1 MHSNT
6 QPLHRPSRLPGDMSG
21 RLTRGT
27 LASLLAVA
35 TLTALCYP
43 LLSVGLNLAPP
54 LQFATLRAGVAGLAL
69 LMLAFAMRRP
79 FPQTRVLWLQLGASG
94 IFSTTI
100 GFASMFGAAGLI
112 APGIAAVV
120 AGTQPIVAALL
131 ALVVFGQPFGK
142 WQAIG
147 MSVALVGLAAMTL
160 QDISAGGTTAVAG
173 VALVVAAT
181 VGSAIG
187 NALTKRFASDVD
199 PIAAAAVQLLLGAGP
214 LAIFAF
220 RTAHFSR
227 AGTPLSCVGNR
238 LGHRWHGR
246 NFHVMDLGSQ
256 GLSAKHRERLQLRC
270 PAFGGRDQCWLSG
283 RESYSACCGGNGFDD
298 QRDRTCRPARMTG
311 QAGTG
316 QNVSEVSQSRLAHPM
331 QTVQIS
337 RQQDRNQQRS

>member
-1 MHSNT
+1 
-6 QPLHRPSRLPGDMSG
+6 
-21 RLTRGT
+21 
-27 LASLLAVA
+27 
-35 TLTALCYP
+35 
-43 LLSVGLNLAPP
+43 
-54 LQFATLRAGVAGLAL
+54 
-69 LMLAFAMRRP
+69 MLAFAMRRP

-181 VGSAIG
+181 VGSAFG

-220 RTAHFSR
+220 
-227 AGTPLSCVGNR
+227 
-238 LGHRWHGR
+238 
-246 NFHVMDLGSQ
+246 
-256 GLSAKHRERLQLRC
+256 
-270 PAFGGRDQCWLSG
+270 
-283 RESYSACCGGNGFDD
+283 
-298 QRDRTCRPARMTG
+298 
-311 QAGTG
+311 
-316 QNVSEVSQSRLAHPM
+316 VSEPLTSAVLEPRFLALVIVLGIGG
-331 QTVQIS
+331 TAVTFTLWIS
-337 RQQDRNQQRS
+337 VLKDCPLNTANVFNFVAPLLGVAISVGFLGESLTLLAVAGMVLTISGIALAVLRE